1 MATKTTTDIRDLIIN
16 YLDNEDLLKEAIAA
30 GEINE
35 NEIYMTPADKDKK
48 KLDSITYIL
57 GKDEN
62 GVYMQLI

>member
-1 MATKTTTDIRDLIIN
+1 MATKTITDVKYLIIN
-16 YLDNEDLLKEAIAA
+16 YLTEEQYQEAAAA

-35 NEIYMTPADKDKK
+35 NELYMTPGDKYKE